1 MTEIASDAMYATL
14 AVAVILWST
23 VDERVALSFG
33 LAILSINT
41 SNFINLAMIFSLT
54 GDWFWVLQTWGILMV
69 LSIVAVVATAVGAT
83 VAVRRARL

>member
-1 MTEIASDAMYATL
+1 
-14 AVAVILWST
+14 
-23 VDERVALSFG
+23 
-33 LAILSINT
+33 
-41 SNFINLAMIFSLT
+41 MIFSLT